1 MSTKDRKEI
10 SESTPD
16 AEQQSPKPMSRRAL
30 LRGAVTT
37 MPVVLTLQSGAA
49 LARSS
54 NMISASRYSS
64 EDRHGRTL
72 CLDTDSVNPMD
83 GSDHLYDLG
92 EPARAHVY
100 EINEREYRIAPHR
113 NARRIT
119 EEQICSSG
127 RPGFYR
133 GEYGWE
139 SVSGD
144 DLELSGEAGEVG
156 ELGDDDGGGDEYWL
170 NWQPVQD
177 ARYRR
182 QWKSVRVRR
191 GVLVSATALS
201 SFAGSVRVT
210 DL

>member
-1 MSTKDRKEI
+1 
-10 SESTPD
+10 
-16 AEQQSPKPMSRRAL
+16 MSRRAL

-54 NMISASRYSS
+54 NMISASQYSS
-64 EDRHGRTL
+64 QDRRGRTL
-72 CLDTDSVNPMD
+72 CLDTDSVYPAD
-83 GSDHLYDLG
+83 GSGHRFDMG
-92 EPARAHVY
+92 EPAHAHVY
-100 EINEREYRIAPHR
+100 AINERDYRVAPHR

-119 EEQICSSG
+119 EEQICRSG
-127 RPGFYR
+127 RPGYYR

-139 SVSGD
+139 QVSSD
-144 DLELSGEAGEVG
+144 DLEQ
-156 ELGDDDGGGDEYWL
+156 DDDERGDGGEYRL
-170 NWQPVQD
+170 NWDEQQS

-182 QWKSVRVRR
+182 RWEHVQVRR